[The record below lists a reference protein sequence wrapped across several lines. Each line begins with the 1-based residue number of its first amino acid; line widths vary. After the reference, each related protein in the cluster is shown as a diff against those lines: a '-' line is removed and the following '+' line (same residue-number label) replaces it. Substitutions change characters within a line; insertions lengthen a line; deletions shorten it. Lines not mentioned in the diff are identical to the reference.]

1 MTIPTIPTIP
11 AKPAIKVP
19 VFQLYGE
26 KGQLPAPDRIHC
38 ESIASR
44 SRLHNWEINPHRH
57 HGLFQV
63 LWLEQGEANFQ
74 LDGQQ
79 GQALTIAGLGQRAR
93 RVRLDQRHIAIE
105 DQRGA

>member
-1 MTIPTIPTIP
+1 VTIPTIPT
-11 AKPAIKVP
+11 KPAIKVP

-26 KGQLPAPDRIHC
+26 KGQLPVPDRIHC

-79 GQALTIAGLGQRAR
+79 GRLTEGSVLLVPQQVTILAQTY
-93 RVRLDQRHIAIE
+93 
-105 DQRGA
+105 